1 MLLCSYV
8 IFWLKDQWM
17 IKRLSKATG
26 AGLVCNNFTPIPSK
40 ISFHMGIKSN
50 LLNVSFRPEPKT
62 FLALGLSRYS
72 KSCSTFSSS
81 EQVAASSDCS
91 RIRNTLSHPVFLLT
105 HPTRPSTPESCPKR
119 LAVDSPSKPSI
130 TFWNR
135 LQRDCQL
142 IGRGSNL
149 ESNWNSATWPT
160 SCKGFIA
167 SETTAQNVWSLNSF
181 YVVYLCHIW
190 AKCSNVSN
198 VHAPDWSQSI
208 STSLRTT
215 TEHYIWKAT
224 MLN

>member
-26 AGLVCNNFTPIPSK
+26 AALVCNNFTPIPSK
-40 ISFHMGIKSN
+40 ISFHMGIKSYS
-50 LLNVSFRPEPKT
+50 LNVSFRPEPKT
-62 FLALGLSRYS
+62 FLALGLSQYS
-72 KSCSTFSSS
+72 KSCSMFSSS

-91 RIRNTLSHPVFLLT
+91 RIRNTLC
-105 HPTRPSTPESCPKR
+105 SCSPILPAQAR
-119 LAVDSPSKPSI
+119 QRAAPRDSPSKPSI

-135 LQRDCQL
+135 LQRDCQM

-208 STSLRTT
+208 STSLRATT
-215 TEHYIWKAT
+215 GPYIWKAT
-224 MLN
+224 MLI